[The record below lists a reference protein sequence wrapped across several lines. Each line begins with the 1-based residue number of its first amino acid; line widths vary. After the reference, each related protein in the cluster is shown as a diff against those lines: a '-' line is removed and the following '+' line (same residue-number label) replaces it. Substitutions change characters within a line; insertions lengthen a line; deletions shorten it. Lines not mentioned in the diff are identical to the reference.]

1 MSQFGKIRDLI
12 SNARYAEALDALEK
26 HPLYD
31 TDTKF
36 RNHVTMQTS
45 AYNSVVN
52 QEMENLLPME
62 DIMRQKG
69 TIARS
74 ILTIISQYKEGVSP
88 TDKPMTTV
96 PPIIK
101 EKDLPPGVPT
111 ILFLA
116 SHPLNMGKLQLEKE
130 FVKIQTQLG
139 DSAPEFNLK
148 IKFEPRAD
156 TLTKTMLED
165 RPTYVHF
172 AGHGIGE
179 TDGFN
184 PAGIV
189 LEDRHGN
196 PNVVPGDALANMF
209 RLLKRRFETKVVVLN
224 ACESVEQA
232 KAISTNDLYAV
243 GMTEEIPDNMAI
255 SFAGG
260 FYLGIAESPDDIPF
274 AFEMALNNLLME
286 GIEGHL
292 VPKLFKNGEEVTF

>member
-1 MSQFGKIRDLI
+1 MSQFGHIRDLI
-12 SNARYAEALDALEK
+12 SNGRYEEALDALRQ
-26 HPLYD
+26 HPLYE
-31 TDTKF
+31 TDNKF
-36 RNHVTMQTS
+36 RNQVTMQNSNYT
-45 AYNSVVN
+45 SVVEQGMDN
-52 QEMENLLPME
+52 LISMEE
-62 DIMRQKG
+62 VMRGKG
-69 TIARS
+69 RVAKA
-74 ILTIISQYKEGVSP
+74 ILTMISQYNENSAP
-88 TDKPMTTV
+88 SDKPQTTV
-96 PPIIK
+96 PPLIR

-116 SHPLNMGKLQLEKE
+116 SHPRNMGKLQLEKE
-130 FVKIQTQLG
+130 FVKIQTELG

-172 AGHGIGE
+172 AGHGVGE

-196 PNVVPGDALANMF
+196 PNVVPGAALANMF
-209 RLLKRRFETKVVVLN
+209 RLLKKRFTIKVVVLN

-232 KAISTNDLYAV
+232 KAISTNGIYAV
-243 GMTEEIPDNMAI
+243 GMAEEIPDNLAI

-286 GIEGHL
+286 NIDGQL
-292 VPKLFKNGEEVTF
+292 VPKLFLDGEEVTF